1 MKEIYFSPLRMRE
14 AMRVRMIK
22 KGRRGEK
29 LFRSGTGH
37 GKGGPKTFAGL
48 SSSLGTERS
57 LGVS

>member
-1 MKEIYFSPLRMRE
+1 MAE
-14 AMRVRMIK
+14 RMIK

-29 LFRSGTGH
+29 LFLPRAGH

-57 LGVS
+57 GGVS